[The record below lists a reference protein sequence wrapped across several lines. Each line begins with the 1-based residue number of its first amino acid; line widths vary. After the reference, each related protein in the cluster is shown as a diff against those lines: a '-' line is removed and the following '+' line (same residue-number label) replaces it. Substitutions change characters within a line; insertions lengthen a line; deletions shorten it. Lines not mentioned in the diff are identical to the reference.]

1 MGLVTYTNYWP
12 HAMIPVAVMK
22 CKERENH
29 TEYMSKINYYP
40 NTYHKHKSIY
50 ETDKQ
55 NFRPNVSEFS
65 HG

>member
-1 MGLVTYTNYWP
+1 
-12 HAMIPVAVMK
+12 MIPVAVMK